1 MIILTKRQIKIT
13 NFLENKL
20 EWTTIENIA
29 KAFDVSERTIRN
41 DLDSIGV
48 FLQENNI
55 ELERKPRLGVKIN
68 LKRNQNINNILKEC
82 TNKLYTAD
90 DRVIMIA
97 IILLIRS
104 STTIEKLSD
113 YIQVS
118 KNTLVND
125 LKASEEIL
133 KSLGVEVTKK
143 SYYGITTKENNYEK
157 LANAFLVLF
166 HKLEERYMNM
176 KYTSFCMKITA

>member
-41 DLDSIGV
+41 DLDSIGL

-143 SYYGITTKENNYEK
+143 
-157 LANAFLVLF
+157 
-166 HKLEERYMNM
+166 
-176 KYTSFCMKITA
+176 

>member
-55 ELERKPRLGVKIN
+55 
-68 LKRNQNINNILKEC
+68 NINTLEDKSNDRRKKD
-82 TNKLYTAD
+82 TRKNSNK
-90 DRVIMIA
+90 
-97 IILLIRS
+97 
-104 STTIEKLSD
+104 
-113 YIQVS
+113 
-118 KNTLVND
+118 
-125 LKASEEIL
+125 
-133 KSLGVEVTKK
+133 
-143 SYYGITTKENNYEK
+143 
-157 LANAFLVLF
+157 
-166 HKLEERYMNM
+166 
-176 KYTSFCMKITA
+176 